1 MNRKIT
7 TVLLVSNDREETKS
21 FNIPTIHV
29 LRFKKY
35 FVSFVSLT
43 AITVVFISYLL
54 ITLNSHTNEKQKLLN
69 KIASMENDVKL
80 IDSLNIKTKIN
91 NIENNI
97 LFFNN
102 YLRERGIKPG
112 DKQKDIGGAIDTNA
126 RYDLSVY
133 DYYNNYSALLLTTA
147 NNLPLGY
154 PFIGEMRSDY
164 GYRPNPFGGRG
175 SEFHKGIDLKGNV
188 GDTVRCTGDGI
199 VTQAD
204 WDKGYGKCVVIKH
217 TYGIECL
224 FGHLSEFNVTPGQ
237 KVKAGDVIGFIGST
251 GRSTGPHLHYEIRL
265 NGIDINPHNFLTLN

>member
-1 MNRKIT
+1 MNKKIT
-7 TVLLVSNDREETKS
+7 TVLFVSNDRDETKF

-29 LRFKKY
+29 RRFRHY

-43 AITVVFISYLL
+43 LLTVIFISYLL
-54 ITLNSHTNEKQKLLN
+54 INLNDYSNEKQQLLN

-80 IDSLNIKTKIN
+80 IDSLNIKNKIN
-91 NIENNI
+91 DIENNI

-102 YLRERGIKPG
+102 YLKERGIKPG

-133 DYYNNYSALLLTTA
+133 DYYNNYSALLLATA

-154 PFIGEMRSDY
+154 PFTGEMRSDY

-175 SEFHKGIDLKGNV
+175 SEFHKGLDLKGNI

-217 TYGIECL
+217 LHGIECL
-224 FGHLSEFNVTPGQ
+224 YGHLSGFNVSQGQ

>member
-1 MNRKIT
+1 MNKKIT

-21 FNIPTIHV
+21 FNIPTIHIQ
-29 LRFKKY
+29 RFKQY
-35 FVSFVSLT
+35 FVSFLSL
-43 AITVVFISYLL
+43 AVITVIFIAYLL
-54 ITLNSHTNEKQKLLN
+54 INLGSYSSEKQQLLK
-69 KIASMENDVKL
+69 KITSMENDVKL
-80 IDSLNIKTKIN
+80 IDSLNIKNKIN
-91 NIENNI
+91 DIENNI

-102 YLRERGIKPG
+102 YLKERGIKPG
-112 DKQKDIGGAIDTNA
+112 EKQKDIGGAIDTNA

-133 DYYNNYSALLLTTA
+133 DFYNNYSALLLATA

-164 GYRPNPFGGRG
+164 GYRSNPFGGRG
-175 SEFHKGIDLKGNV
+175 SEFHKGLDLKGNI

-204 WDKGYGKCVVIKH
+204 WDKGYGKCIVIKH
-217 TYGIECL
+217 SYGIECIY
-224 FGHLSEFNVTPGQ
+224 GHLSNFNVTQGQ